1 MDDVELQIAA
11 PQPMPQ
17 SDIANVPMRDVVLRL
32 TGVNKTAAARGFLR
46 VSWHGAEPGLIQPGT
61 DEPFV
66 DNQIKLS
73 VPVGVPLRYEAH
85 GMVGYFVELKGQSV
99 NIEAGSGAQVIDIP
113 AEPAGAVH
121 GQLIGVD

>member
-1 MDDVELQIAA
+1 M
-11 PQPMPQ
+11 
-17 SDIANVPMRDVVLRL
+17 PMRDVVLRL

-113 AEPAGAVH
+113 A
-121 GQLIGVD
+121 